1 LRNCSYVA
9 THSYFFAIHDQQK
22 PEERLPMN
30 LLQGS
35 SLAVHFFSYQKDLMQ
50 FFTYKIGCAETAAD
64 LTQETYLRIIH
75 HADADRIENRRA
87 YLFHIANNL
96 AIDYLRSQSRQS
108 QRDAGPVTDLIPCSQ
123 PEPETVLDDRQ
134 QLEFLERAIYDLPP
148 KCREVFLLSRVEG
161 KSYTEI
167 SIELAISPRT
177 VESHIRKALDQI
189 RKQFG

>member
-1 LRNCSYVA
+1 
-9 THSYFFAIHDQQK
+9 
-22 PEERLPMN
+22 
-30 LLQGS
+30 
-35 SLAVHFFSYQKDLMQ
+35 MQ

-75 HADADRIENRRA
+75 HADADRIENIRA
-87 YLFHIANNL
+87 YLFRIANNL
-96 AIDYLRSQSRQS
+96 AIDYLRSRSRQS
-108 QRDAGPVTDLIPCSQ
+108 LRDAGPVTEHMPCRQ
-123 PEPETVLDDRQ
+123 PEPDTVLDDRQ

-189 RKQFG
+189 RKQFD